1 MSGVAI
7 FLVPLLIWNI
17 YHAIAATSHLVHWL
31 TRNGSPANWFLGN
44 DHQLLRPD
52 SELARR
58 LSNLGIGRMDKVVT
72 YSTTGARA
80 AIGYLALKRAGYDV
94 RVLPNQV

>member
-1 MSGVAI
+1 M
-7 FLVPLLIWNI
+7 
-17 YHAIAATSHLVHWL
+17 AAT
-31 TRNGSPANWFLGN
+31 TM
-44 DHQLLRPD
+44 LLRPD
-52 SELARR
+52 SDLARR

-94 RVLPNQV
+94 RVLPNLL